1 MKLTI
6 EVTDEQMGFV
16 ARDPERP
23 GEQARCSWSARHAVE
38 LLAARL
44 FAGQI
49 GYLRCTRAEALDGS
63 SSWEAESRD
72 A

>member
-16 ARDPERP
+16 ARAPERP
-23 GEQARCSWSARHAVE
+23 GAEGRCSYSARRAAE
-38 LLAARL
+38 MLANRL

-49 GYLRCTRAEALDGS
+49 GYLRCTRAQALDGS
-63 SSWEAESRD
+63 SSWEAEARD